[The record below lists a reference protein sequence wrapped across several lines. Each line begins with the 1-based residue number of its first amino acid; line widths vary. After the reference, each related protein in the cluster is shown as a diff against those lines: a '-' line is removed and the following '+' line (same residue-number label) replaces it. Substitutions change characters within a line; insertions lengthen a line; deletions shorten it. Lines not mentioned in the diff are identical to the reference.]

1 MILKNFLLVAAGGS
15 IGAAMRYA
23 VYLLIKNQP
32 FPYATFCI
40 NIAGSFLLGIIMAL
54 SLNADEISES
64 TKLFLATGIC
74 GAFTTFSTF
83 SFENLA
89 LLQQGKY
96 NLAFI
101 YTITSVLSGLLAAWL
116 GFKIIY
122 Q

>member
-1 MILKNFLLVAAGGS
+1 MMLKNFLLVAIGGS
-15 IGAAMRYA
+15 LGAAMRYG
-23 VYLLIKNQP
+23 LFLIIKNQP
-32 FPYATFCI
+32 FPYATFII
-40 NIAGSFLLGIIMAL
+40 NVTGSFLLGIIMGL
-54 SLNADEISES
+54 SISAEGLSES
-64 TKLFLATGIC
+64 KKLFLATGIC

-101 YTITSVLSGLLAAWL
+101 YITSSVLTGLFAAWL